1 MIQLLIKVTLLLL
14 CGFAVAELL
23 RGRSAA
29 ARHFVW
35 SLTIAATLFTTAIA
49 LFASPWIV
57 PIHYKVSAP
66 PATITT
72 IVAPEMAPRV
82 DSNGAVTPAPP
93 AAARPP
99 LATLLWIGGALATL
113 AWFLAGNIGL
123 ARIARSATPVVD
135 WNALVNAKRS
145 VHIAYSA
152 AVGAPVTWGW
162 LRPVVLLPA
171 DAVSWPIERRR
182 SALMHELAHVARR
195 DSLTQ
200 LFASLAC
207 AVFWFHPLMWLAVRR
222 LRRESEHASD
232 DRVLSS
238 GIVGPD
244 YASHLLAVA
253 SAAHV
258 RRLAGFLVLGMAS
271 HLQTRVEAVL
281 DESRKRSSIP
291 RRVAMMAALLVAIAI
306 VPLARV
312 RTELLAKPAD
322 DASVRAN
329 FSRTFDAA
337 PGELLDLDLDG
348 GGSVVLRGWDQRR
361 VGIEG
366 RIFSNTTPVVE
377 ADAQRV
383 AGGVR
388 LTTRFLRNS
397 NVQTSSVKFTIN
409 VPRQY
414 DVRLHSAGGGLSVTD
429 VEGTFEGTTG
439 GGAFEFQHVKGH
451 ADLSTGGGEIR
462 VDDVDMSGTMTTG
475 GGKVWLSR
483 VRGGLSAS
491 SGSGPVVNA
500 EGSWSG
506 SLDDVTEKD
515 SKFTVGDRFN
525 GTLHIEKAGG
535 DIDVDSAPKGVHA
548 STGGGDVRIGRGAG
562 HVAAHTGGGDIT
574 VGPIA
579 GSVDASTGAGTVT
592 ITLADGRGVDQS
604 VNVVTGY
611 GRVVLELPASINAR
625 FELETAYTEG
635 FRRKSHI
642 ESDWALGIAES
653 DHWDAHEGTPRKY
666 IRAKGTIGSGKSLIR
681 VKAVNGDV
689 IVRRQ

>member
-1 MIQLLIKVTLLLL
+1 MIQLLIKITLLLL

-23 RGRSAA
+23 RARSAA

-35 SLTIAATLFTTAIA
+35 SLTIAATLFATAIA
-49 LFASPWIV
+49 FFASPWVV
-57 PIHYKVSAP
+57 PIRYKVSAP
-66 PATITT
+66 PPAPVT

-82 DSNGAVTPAPP
+82 DSNGTVTLAAPASP
-93 AAARPP
+93 RPP
-99 LATLLWIGGALATL
+99 LATMLWIGGALATL

-123 ARIARSATPVVD
+123 ARIARSATPIDD
-135 WNALVNAKRS
+135 WNALVDTKRS

-195 DSLTQ
+195 DSLLQ
-200 LFASLAC
+200 LFASFAC
-207 AVFWFHPLMWLAVRR
+207 ALYWFHPLMWLAVRQ

-232 DRVLSS
+232 DRVLTS
-238 GIVGPD
+238 GIVAPD
-244 YASHLLAVA
+244 YALHLLAVA
-253 SAAHV
+253 NAAHV

-281 DESRKRSSIP
+281 DESRRRTSIS
-291 RRVAMMAALLVAIAI
+291 RRIAIAAIVVAAIAI
-306 VPLARV
+306 IPLARV
-312 RTELLAKPAD
+312 RAELFAKPVGD
-322 DASVRAN
+322 DSVRAN
-329 FSRTFDAA
+329 FSRAFDAA
-337 PGELLDLDLDG
+337 PGETLDLDLDG

-361 VGIEG
+361 VSIEG
-366 RIFSNTTPVVE
+366 RIFSSSPSVE
-377 ADAQRV
+377 ANAQRV
-383 AGGVR
+383 GNGVR
-388 LTTRFLRNS
+388 LTTRFARNS
-397 NVQTSSVKFTIN
+397 HVQTSSVKFTIQ

-414 DVRLHSAGGGLSVTD
+414 NVRFHSVGGGLSVSD
-429 VEGTFEGTTG
+429 VEGSFEGTTG
-439 GGAFEFQHVKGH
+439 GGAFDFQRVKGH

-462 VDDVDMSGTMTTG
+462 VNDVDMSGTMTTG

-491 SGSGPVVNA
+491 SGSGPVVN
-500 EGSWSG
+500 SSSG

-515 SKFTVGDRFN
+515 SKFTVGDRFE
-525 GTLHIEKAGG
+525 GTLRIEKAGG
-535 DIDVDSAPKGVHA
+535 DIEVEAAPKGVHA

-562 HVAAHTGGGDIT
+562 HVEAHTGGGDIT

-579 GSVDASTGAGTVT
+579 GSVDASTGAGEVT
-592 ITLADGRGVDQS
+592 ITLTDARGADQS
-604 VNVVTGY
+604 VNVFTGY
-611 GRVVLELPASINAR
+611 GRVILELPPSINAR

-635 FRRKSHI
+635 FRRKAHI
-642 ESDWALGIAES
+642 ESDWALGIAAS
-653 DHWDAHEGTPRKY
+653 DRWDDHEGTPRKY
-666 IRAKGTIGSGKSLIR
+666 IRAKGTIGSGKSLIK

>member
-14 CGFAVAELL
+14 CGFASAELL
-23 RGRSAA
+23 RARSAV

-35 SLTIAATLFTTAIA
+35 SLTIAATLFATAIA
-49 LFASPWIV
+49 LFASPWVV
-57 PIHYKVSAP
+57 PIRYKIDAP
-66 PATITT
+66 PAPITN

-82 DSNGAVTPAPP
+82 DSNGTVALAAP
-93 AAARPP
+93 AAPRPP
-99 LATLLWIGGALATL
+99 LAILLWIGGALATL

-123 ARIARSATPVVD
+123 ARIARSATPVDD
-135 WNALVNAKRS
+135 WNALVDTKRY
-145 VHIAYSA
+145 VHIAYSD

-171 DAVSWPIERRR
+171 EAMTWPVERRR
-182 SALMHELAHVARR
+182 AALMHELAHVARR
-195 DSLTQ
+195 DSLMQ

-207 AVFWFHPLMWLAVRR
+207 AVYWFHPLMWLAVRR

-232 DRVLSS
+232 DRVITGGL
-238 GIVGPD
+238 VAPD

-253 SAAHV
+253 NAAHV

-281 DESRKRSSIP
+281 DESRKRTSIP
-291 RRVAMMAALLVAIAI
+291 RRIAIAAAIVAAIAI
-306 VPLARV
+306 VPLARF
-312 RTELLAKPAD
+312 RAELFAKPVND
-322 DASVRAN
+322 DAVRAN
-329 FSRTFDAA
+329 FSRAFDAA
-337 PGELLDLDLDG
+337 PGETLDLDLDG

-361 VGIEG
+361 VNIEG
-366 RIFSNTTPVVE
+366 RILSNSSPALE

-383 AGGVR
+383 SNGVR
-388 LTTRFLRNS
+388 VTTRFAHS
-397 NVQTSSVKFTIN
+397 SHVQTSSAKFTID
-409 VPRQY
+409 VPRQFN
-414 DVRLHSAGGGLSVTD
+414 VRFHSAGGGLSVSNMD
-429 VEGTFEGTTG
+429 GSFEGTTG

-451 ADLSTGGGEIR
+451 ADLSSGGGEIR

-491 SGSGPVVNA
+491 SGSGPVVNV
-500 EGSWSG
+500 EGSSSG
-506 SLDDVTEKD
+506 SLEGVTEKD
-515 SKFTVGDRFN
+515 SKFSVGDRFD

-535 DIDVDSAPKGVHA
+535 DIEVESAPKGVHA
-548 STGGGDVRIGRGAG
+548 STGGGEVRIGRGAG
-562 HVAAHTGGGDIT
+562 HIEAHTGGGDIT

-579 GSVDASTGAGTVT
+579 GSVDASTGAGEVTVT
-592 ITLADGRGVDQS
+592 LTDAHGADQS
-604 VNVVTGY
+604 VSVFTGA

-625 FELETAYTEG
+625 FELETSYTEG

-642 ESDWALGIAES
+642 ESDWSLATSES
-653 DHWDAHEGTPRKY
+653 DRWDAREGTPRKY
-666 IRAKGTIGSGKSLIR
+666 IRANGTIGSGQSLIK

>member
-14 CGFAVAELL
+14 CGFAVTELL
-23 RGRSAA
+23 RARSAA

-35 SLTIAATLFTTAIA
+35 SLTVAATLFATAIA
-49 LFASPWIV
+49 LFASPWVV
-57 PIHYKVSAP
+57 PIHYKMSGPRPVA
-66 PATITT
+66 ITL
-72 IVAPEMAPRV
+72 VAPEMAPRV
-82 DSNGAVTPAPP
+82 DSNGAVTSAAP
-93 AAARPP
+93 AAPRLP
-99 LATLLWIGGALATL
+99 LATLLWIAGALATL

-123 ARIARSATPVVD
+123 ARIARSATPIDDWSSLVD
-135 WNALVNAKRS
+135 TKRS

-171 DAVSWPIERRR
+171 EATSWPVERRR

-232 DRVLSS
+232 DRVLTS
-238 GIVGPD
+238 GIVAPD

-258 RRLAGFLVLGMAS
+258 RRLAGLLVLGMAS

-291 RRVAMMAALLVAIAI
+291 RRIAIIAALLAMIAI
-306 VPLARV
+306 IPLARV

-322 DASVRAN
+322 DESVRAN

-337 PGELLDLDLDG
+337 PGEMLDLDLDG

-361 VGIEG
+361 VSIEG
-366 RIFSNTTPVVE
+366 RILSSSSPGVK
-377 ADAQRV
+377 ADAQRI
-383 AGGVR
+383 GNGVR
-388 LTTRFLRNS
+388 VTTELPRNS

-409 VPRQY
+409 VPRQFN
-414 DVRLHSAGGGLSVTD
+414 VRIHSAGGGLSVTD
-429 VEGTFEGTTG
+429 VEGSFEGTTG

-491 SGSGPVVNA
+491 SGSGPVVNT
-500 EGSWSG
+500 EGSAG
-506 SLDDVTEKD
+506 SLEGVTEKD
-515 SKFTVGDRFN
+515 SKFTVGDRFD

-535 DIDVDSAPKGVHA
+535 DIEVESAPKGVHA

-579 GSVDASTGAGTVT
+579 GSVDASTGAGEVT
-592 ITLADGRGVDQS
+592 ITLADGRGIDQS
-604 VNVVTGY
+604 VSVVTGY

-625 FELETAYTEG
+625 FELETSYTEG

-653 DHWDAHEGTPRKY
+653 DRWDAREGTPRKY
-666 IRAKGTIGSGKSLIR
+666 IRAKGTIGNGKSLIR